1 MGSDEMQ
8 DPSLKSLFCI
18 QDVKD
23 CALKG
28 LPQTYWDYFARGAAN
43 EVTLANNELAF
54 QKFRIRPRVMVD
66 VSQLELET
74 SVLGERVAFPVG
86 ISPSAL
92 HELAHPEG
100 ESATAVA
107 AGEQGTIYIQST
119 LSSQSLEEVGAAA
132 PKTTKWLQLFIFHD
146 KDITKS
152 LVARAEKAGFK
163 AIVVTVDIPII
174 SLRKYGSS
182 SSGPPFPDHLR
193 FANLTNEKCSLSQT
207 NKNSGGERFDTKG
220 AFNPRQTW
228 DDIKWLKS
236 ITKLPV
242 VLKGILTREDAILG
256 ADAGADGI
264 LVSNHGGRQLDGS
277 PATIEALPEIVEAVG
292 DKVEV
297 YLDGGVRG
305 GADVFIALALGAK
318 MVFIGRPAVW
328 GLAVGGQDGVKKVLD
343 IFKYELSNVMALS
356 GAVSPQQITNSMV
369 VHESYYSKFLR

>member
-8 DPSLKSLFCI
+8 VPSLKSLFCI

-54 QKFRIRPRVMVD
+54 QK
-66 VSQLELET
+66 E
-74 SVLGERVAFPVG
+74 
-86 ISPSAL
+86 
-92 HELAHPEG
+92 
-100 ESATAVA
+100 
-107 AGEQGTIYIQST
+107 
-119 LSSQSLEEVGAAA
+119 
-132 PKTTKWLQLFIFHD
+132 
-146 KDITKS
+146 ITKS

-220 AFNPRQTW
+220 AFNPKQTW

-242 VLKGILTREDAILG
+242 VLKGILTKEDAILG

-264 LVSNHGGRQLDGS
+264 L
-277 PATIEALPEIVEAVG
+277 
-292 DKVEV
+292 
-297 YLDGGVRG
+297 
-305 GADVFIALALGAK
+305 
-318 MVFIGRPAVW
+318 VFIGRPAVW

-356 GAVSPQQITNSMV
+356 G
-369 VHESYYSKFLR
+369 